1 MNSRTINQ
9 IVGGSTIRMILCIN
23 THEVL
28 WTDNLL
34 LDISAQDI
42 VLI

>member
-9 IVGGSTIRMILCIN
+9 IVGGSTIMMILCIS
-23 THEVL
+23 TREVL